1 VKFLNLVT
9 LEHILYHFDRRKS
22 SIFYLFYGVFGSP
35 YFVFSFNPDDFLFFR
50 MSTRKGKPM
59 KRTKIAMNMKAVAV
73 GSKIANSFIT
83 FWSIF
88 VSSSS

>member
-1 VKFLNLVT
+1 
-9 LEHILYHFDRRKS
+9 
-22 SIFYLFYGVFGSP
+22 VFI
-35 YFVFSFNPDDFLFFR
+35 FNPDDFLFR

-59 KRTKIAMNMKAVAV
+59 KRTKIAMNIKAVAV

-83 FWSIF
+83 FWSIL

>member
-1 VKFLNLVT
+1 
-9 LEHILYHFDRRKS
+9 
-22 SIFYLFYGVFGSP
+22 
-35 YFVFSFNPDDFLFFR
+35 
-50 MSTRKGKPM
+50 M